1 MARELQTRLA
11 WAGGLLAVGMTAV
24 TLGAQL
30 GVVHLNAGDMKIVF
44 GKGHDGL
51 TMDIAAR
58 TCPPNCGFDIAWRPL
73 VRETSLARE
82 TSGAMF
88 FEAVGK

>member
-73 VRETSLARE
+73 AHGTSLARE